1 MTNRDLVNTI
11 RTHFDSP
18 ISDDNKLSPR
28 WVLFVLKK
36 MRALL
41 LWQEL
46 KQNQVIN
53 DADKQTI
60 SIPFV
65 ETDEEFCDCE
75 TNGSVCKILRSR
87 CPIPR
92 ILDNK
97 IYDISSTS
105 GKLQFEVIDFQHLK
119 YKKES
124 RIDFNKKKIFAFT
137 RSLPDGQFLY
147 LANTEFV
154 DKAIIVALFEDPQEA
169 KDFNCCENKLISCTP
184 LDDPFY
190 LNERLVPQLL
200 DMSIKYFSTAMN
212 RQDIFNND
220 LSDLDLSQGSKK

>member
-36 MRALL
+36 MRAFLL
-41 LWQEL
+41 YEQLRT
-46 KQNQVIN
+46 NQVVN

-60 SIPFV
+60 SIPLV

-75 TNGSVCKILRSR
+75 TNGSVCKILRSS

-105 GKLQFEVIDFQHLK
+105 GKMQFEVINFQELK

-124 RIDFNKKKIFAFT
+124 RIAANQKKIYAFT
-137 RSLPDGQFLY
+137 RSLPDGQYIY

-154 DKAIIVALFEDPQEA
+154 DKAIVVALFEDPQEA
-169 KDFNCCENKLISCTP
+169 KDFNCCDNVLPSCSP
-184 LDDPFY
+184 LDDTFY

-200 DMSIKYFSTAMN
+200 DMTIKYFSTALN
-212 RQDIFNND
+212 RGDILNND
-220 LSDLDLSQGSKK
+220 LSDLDITQNRK